1 MFDGEGN
8 DAFMRGGEGN
18 DLIEGEEGNDFLI
31 GDAGD
36 DEMFDG
42 PGKDQMVGDQSRIVV
57 GNDFLDGVDG
67 VVNNDVLDG
76 TAGID
81 TCLSDPD
88 FERECELPP

>member
-8 DAFMRGGEGN
+8 DAFMRGGE
-18 DLIEGEEGNDFLI
+18 DNDFLI